1 VNLPFYLA
9 SHQLRTTR
17 KGSFT
22 RVAAILAT
30 VGLSIGIAALLIT
43 LFILKG
49 FEQTLSAKI
58 ADFDGHVRIHHFLNK
73 PMKED
78 LPRLDS
84 LLAQG
89 SGKILHSRYIQAP
102 GLLRK
107 GGQAEGIMVEGTD
120 SAGLAYLNKILIA
133 GSTRLNPN
141 EIILGNRLAQ
151 QLNLQMGD
159 QLVLFDLKSMT
170 RPRPRLKAL
179 KIAGLFHSGL
189 IEYDQSLTYIQL
201 KTAQKLFAYRNQVSG
216 HILRLESVE
225 RVPNL
230 EQQLSD
236 ILPYPYMVTTWIE
249 KNRNLFKWMNIQ
261 RWPILIIFGLI
272 AIVGIVN
279 IVSALT
285 MIVVEKVRQIGV
297 LLSMGIRRGD
307 LRKIFLYEGFFVGC
321 GGSLL
326 GVALAV
332 LLSWIQVRYQ
342 ILAIP
347 EEVYFMD
354 HVPIQIDFSSILGVT
369 GFGIVGALLAS
380 LWPTIR
386 ASRIQPAQSLRYE

>member
-9 SHQLRTTR
+9 SHQLRSTR

-58 ADFDGHVRIHHFLNK
+58 ADFDGHVRIHHFLNE
-73 PMKED
+73 PLKEK
-78 LPRLDS
+78 LPWLDS
-84 LLAQG
+84 LLTQG
-89 SGKILHSRYIQAP
+89 SGKIFHSRYIQTP

-107 GGQAEGIMVEGTD
+107 GGVAEGIMVEGTD
-120 SAGLAYLNKILIA
+120 SAGLAYLNKILVA
-133 GSTRLNPN
+133 GSARLNAD
-141 EIILGNRLAQ
+141 EIILGKRLAQ
-151 QLNLQMGD
+151 QLNLHLGD
-159 QLVLFDLKSMT
+159 QIVLFDLKSMI
-170 RPRPRLKAL
+170 RPRPRLRAL
-179 KIAGLFHSGL
+179 TIAGLFHSGL

-201 KTAQKLFAYRNQVSG
+201 KTAQKLFGYGNTVSG
-216 HILRLESVE
+216 HILRLESVDA
-225 RVPNL
+225 VASL

-236 ILPYPYMVTTWIE
+236 LLPYPYLVTTWIE

-297 LLSMGIRRGD
+297 LLSMGIRRTD
-307 LRKIFLYEGFFVGC
+307 LKKIFLFEGFFVGC

-332 LLSWIQVRYQ
+332 LLSWIQVHYQ
-342 ILAIP
+342 ILSIP

-354 HVPIQIDFSSILGVT
+354 HVPIQIDFSSILGVA
-369 GFGIVGALLAS
+369 GFGIIGALLAS
-380 LWPTIR
+380 LWPTVR
-386 ASRIQPAQSLRYE
+386 ASRIQPAKTLRYE